1 MSWAQLQARTNTAVM
16 AVFGNTPGVLGWE
29 DVTGD
34 FVEPADEVFL
44 GGVSAMAR
52 VPQYVM
58 LSPDVPAGVVG
69 MPLCLTPN
77 GETDARTYTVVKAQP
92 DGLGMTTL
100 LLEKAFT

>member
-1 MSWAQLQARTNTAVM
+1 MTWAQLQARTNAAVL

-29 DVTGD
+29 DVQGD
-34 FVEPADEVFL
+34 FVEPSDEVFL

-58 LSPDVPAGVVG
+58 LSSAVPAQVVG
-69 MPLCLTPN
+69 MPLCLTPP
-77 GETDARTYTVVKAQP
+77 GETDARTYKVARAQP

-100 LLEKAFT
+100 LLEREL